1 MSEIY
6 NSFFTCRLKI
16 FLRAS
21 ILCFRTVVKTAL
33 IFCGGNRVLHEV
45 AFGYYLEARVVQ
57 GPVYFGSFGGNPGLA
72 SKGVQII

>member
-45 AFGYYLEARVVQ
+45 AFGYYLEARFVI
-57 GPVYFGSFGGNPGLA
+57 GPEYFGSPAETNPGVSTGL
-72 SKGVQII
+72 QII